1 MKLSL
6 GEDAGAHPALPQTP
20 ESLGLLGCD
29 TGGVMA
35 AEKGF
40 KVGFSSCMVKY
51 NQGSLK
57 TSFLPS

>member
-6 GEDAGAHPALPQTP
+6 EEDAGAHPALPQTP

-29 TGGVMA
+29 TGGVKA

-40 KVGFSSCMVKY
+40 KVGFSLGVAW
-51 NQGSLK
+51 
-57 TSFLPS
+57 F